1 MKIKKIIC
9 MNDDDNFTVNGDESL
24 IKTIPS
30 ILPDIPQCLDLMKI
44 AVNEHILIGVV
55 YSDKYER
62 HILVSPFGVRQ
73 IDYSYTAELVDGLD
87 LGIAPCGAYI
97 DVVRNETFDFMVYY
111 EPVEAIVSGKNMIG
125 YHLLDG
131 TTFEFDVAVAVKD
144 RELFDEEKT
153 KSEVDIYIKRID
165 FNNNG
170 KFD

>member
-1 MKIKKIIC
+1 MEIKKIIC
-9 MNDDDNFTVNGDESL
+9 MNGEKSF

-30 ILPDIPQCLDLMKI
+30 ILPEVPQCLDLMKI

-55 YSDKYER
+55 YSDKNER

-73 IDYSYTAELVDGLD
+73 VDDSYTAQWMDRLD
-87 LGIAPCGAYI
+87 LGIAPCGAYRYI
-97 DVVRNETFDFMVYY
+97 DVVKNETFDYVVYY
-111 EPVEAIVSGKNMIG
+111 EMVEAIVSGKNMIG

-131 TTFEFDVAVAVKD
+131 TTFEFDVAVDAKD

-153 KSEVDIYIKRID
+153 KSEVDIYIKSID